1 MANLDYPRM
10 LFHRT
15 QEPVTVH
22 SRDEEEALG
31 PDWSRVIQPKS
42 APEPAPALEIPPEE
56 VPHDPVQD
64 EPADDPPR
72 KARTNIFGRPKRKK

>member
-22 SRDEEEALG
+22 SRDEENALG
-31 PDWSRVIQPKS
+31 PEWSRVIQPKS
-42 APEPAPALEIPPEE
+42 APEPAPPPLEE
-56 VPHDPVQD
+56 VPHDPVQDD

-72 KARTNIFGRPKRKK
+72 KAHTNKPAPHRPKRKR